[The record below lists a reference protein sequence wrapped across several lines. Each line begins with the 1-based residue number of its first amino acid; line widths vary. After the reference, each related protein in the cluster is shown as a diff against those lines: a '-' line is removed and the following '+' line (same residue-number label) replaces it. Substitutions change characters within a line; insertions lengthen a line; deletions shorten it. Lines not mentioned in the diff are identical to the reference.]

1 MLSRKIRQGEEG
13 KGMETV
19 KVNIQDTSIR
29 SMEEETKIRITPET
43 LRELRKHK
51 ALGEFRSYDDLI
63 RYWMKACPVNAP
75 PGEGVKW
82 NG

>member
-1 MLSRKIRQGEEG
+1 
-13 KGMETV
+13 
-19 KVNIQDTSIR
+19 
-29 SMEEETKIRITPET
+29 MEEETKIRITPET

-75 PGEGVKW
+75 PGEEVK
-82 NG
+82 

>member
-1 MLSRKIRQGEEG
+1 MLSGKIRQGEEG

-75 PGEGVKW
+75 PGEGVK
-82 NG
+82 

>member
-1 MLSRKIRQGEEG
+1 MLSGKIRQGEEG

-63 RYWMKACPVNAP
+63 RYWMKACPVNAL
-75 PGEGVKW
+75 PGEEVK
-82 NG
+82 

>member
-1 MLSRKIRQGEEG
+1 MSGKINML
-13 KGMETV
+13 
-19 KVNIQDTSIR
+19 DTSIR

-75 PGEGVKW
+75 PGEEVK
-82 NG
+82 

>member
-1 MLSRKIRQGEEG
+1 MLSGKIRQGEEG

-75 PGEGVKW
+75 PGEEVK
-82 NG
+82 

>member
-75 PGEGVKW
+75 PGEEVK
-82 NG
+82 

>member
-1 MLSRKIRQGEEG
+1 MLSGKIRQGEEG

-63 RYWMKACPVNAP
+63 KYWMKACPVNAP
-75 PGEGVKW
+75 PGEGVK
-82 NG
+82 

>member
-1 MLSRKIRQGEEG
+1 LLSGKIRQGEEG

-75 PGEGVKW
+75 PGEGVK
-82 NG
+82 

>member
-75 PGEGVKW
+75 PGEEAKQ

>member
-1 MLSRKIRQGEEG
+1 MNTHTE
-13 KGMETV
+13 

-29 SMEEETKIRITPET
+29 SMEDETKIRMTPET

-63 RYWMKACPVNAP
+63 KYWMKVCPITAP
-75 PGEGVKW
+75 PGEEVK
-82 NG
+82 

>member
-1 MLSRKIRQGEEG
+1 MSGKINML
-13 KGMETV
+13 
-19 KVNIQDTSIR
+19 DTSIR

-63 RYWMKACPVNAP
+63 RYWMKACPVNAL
-75 PGEGVKW
+75 PGEGVK
-82 NG
+82 